1 MKKFLFIFVMTIM
14 AMVNANA
21 QTLEPSNFFDNTFIG
36 VRGGATALTH
46 PSCINGYEDWGHSIE
61 SAISLEVG
69 KWITPKFGL
78 AIEGTTGVRNGS
90 KFGNFQK
97 DLQPDGLHGLANT
110 FNYVTVAGLG
120 KFNLMNVFGG
130 FKENRPFE
138 MVAAAGPMWVHG
150 FYKDSPL
157 YSDGRNDLGVKF
169 QVEFNFNLTDRWQL
183 NVIPDFNYNLTNTP
197 SKDSRPNFD
206 ERCSWYGVQ
215 AGFTYKIGKQFT
227 ECPYTHT
234 NEEFDA
240 MNEEINRLRSQEPE
254 VVYVD
259 KIVEK
264 VVYQKANDNLIVY
277 FAKGSDKLEG
287 DATKVLDLVKAGAT
301 VELVGKASPE
311 GSETFNQDLSE
322 RRAMAVAD
330 YLIKKGIKVASVKGI
345 GASEGALSPRVV
357 VVTVK

>member
-1 MKKFLFIFVMTIM
+1 MKKFIFMIAFAVM
-14 AMVNANA
+14 AMVNVHA
-21 QTLEPSNFFDNTFIG
+21 QTLEPSSFIDNTYIG

-46 PSCINGYEDWGHSIE
+46 PNCINGYEDWGHSIE

-78 AIEGTTGVRNGS
+78 SIEGTTGVRNGS
-90 KFGNFQK
+90 KFGAFQK
-97 DLQPDGLHGLANT
+97 DLQYNLTGKSNT

-120 KFNLMNVFGG
+120 KFNLMNIFGG
-130 FKENRPFE
+130 FKNRPFE

-150 FYKDSPL
+150 FYKNSPL

-169 QVEFNFNLTDRWQL
+169 QVEFNFNLNDKWQFNL
-183 NVIPDFNYNLTNTP
+183 IPDFNYNLTNTP

-227 ECPYTHT
+227 ESPFTHT
-234 NEEFDA
+234 QEEFNE
-240 MNEEINRLRSQEPE
+240 MNDEINRLRAQEPK
-254 VVYVD
+254 VVE

-264 VVYQKANDNLIVY
+264 EVVKYVNANDCVVY
-277 FAKGSDKLEG
+277 FAKGSAVLEKDMKNYLLKKIAKG
-287 DATKVLDLVKAGAT
+287 SSVA
-301 VELVGKASPE
+301 LVGKASPE
-311 GSETFNQDLSE
+311 GSADFNQDLSE
-322 RRAMAVAD
+322 RRAMTVAEF
-330 YLIKKGIKVASVKGI
+330 LTNNGIKVVDVRGI
-345 GASEGALSPRVV
+345 GASEGELSPRVV

>member
-1 MKKFLFIFVMTIM
+1 MKKFIFMIAFAVMT
-14 AMVNANA
+14 MVNVNA
-21 QTLEPSNFFDNTFIG
+21 QTLEPSSFIDNTYIG

-46 PSCINGYEDWGHSIE
+46 PNCINGYEDWGHSIE

-69 KWITPKFGL
+69 KWITPKFGIG
-78 AIEGTTGVRNGS
+78 IEGTTGVRNGS
-90 KFGNFQK
+90 KFGAFQK
-97 DLQPDGLHGLANT
+97 DLQFNLTGKSNT

-120 KFNLMNVFGG
+120 KFNLMNIFGG
-130 FKENRPFE
+130 FKNRPFE

-169 QVEFNFNLTDRWQL
+169 QVEFNFNLNDKWQFNL
-183 NVIPDFNYNLTNTP
+183 IPDFNYNLTNTP

-206 ERCSWYGVQ
+206 ERCSWYGIQ

-227 ECPYTHT
+227 ESPYTHT

-264 VVYQKANDNLIVY
+264 VVYQKGNDNLVVY

-287 DATKVLDLVKAGAT
+287 TVTKVLDLVQPGAT

-311 GSETFNQDLSE
+311 GSEQFNQDLSE

-345 GASEGALSPRVV
+345 GASEGSLSPRVV